1 MSTEGKEYNLAIRIA
16 GMVDKSFNASL
27 GSVKKELSGLEKA
40 RKNIASLDSG
50 FSKLDT
56 GFDKI
61 GKAGMACFT
70 GIAKAAGAAATA
82 IGAAA
87 AVSVN
92 TGMEFES
99 AFAGVKKTV
108 DATDEE
114 YGRLREDILGM
125 AREMP
130 SSAAEIAGV
139 MEIAGQLGI
148 ARESL
153 AGFTET
159 MINMG
164 VSTNLSS
171 EEASTSLAKFA
182 NIVSMADYGED
193 GTSNWERLGSVVVDL
208 GNHFATTEA
217 DIVEMATRLASTGEL
232 VGLTEAQIM
241 ALSTSMSSVGIG
253 EEAGGSSM
261 SKLLKNIQIA
271 TELGSESLEEYAS
284 VAGMSTAEFTEAF
297 QEDAVSALSAFIDGL
312 NDTER
317 NGKSAI
323 VILDDLGMNEI
334 RLSNTVLSLANANG
348 VMSDAIQTANSAWD
362 AGSALAE
369 EAGKRYET
377 AESKIQVMKNAFQE
391 LGISAYEDLREP
403 FVDAVWEI
411 TGKVNEFDTYI
422 SSANGLKKWIGDAEV
437 EFPTL
442 QRKFE
447 KFAQPVFSGIVDFG
461 KWTIKNRQG
470 IVSAIKGIGA
480 ALAAYKLA
488 STVTHIADSLLG
500 LTKGQWAISGIMTA
514 IGGLVTAYSA
524 YKQHEQDMADQNLAD
539 HFGDIALSMEE
550 LQSVAEHVIDSGSL
564 DGVRKALDAF
574 KDLEDISASME
585 DSVSGIDKLNWKIS
599 IGMELTE
606 AENESYKQAID
617 DYVKSAQ
624 EYALQSQYA
633 VALNLQVAFSEDD
646 LEGQDVVA
654 KVNRFYQDK
663 YDELSSL
670 GTQLN
675 EALTDAFNDG
685 LLDIKETKVIADIQR
700 QMAEIEEAMAT
711 GEFDAR
717 LSVLG
722 MEYAGGGSLTADSFM
737 NLQKELSNQVAEAS
751 SAYQE
756 SYTKNYA
763 AIQAAYE
770 AGDYLDEAEYQK
782 ALENLQTRYLENV
795 GEIKAKSINFQ
806 LETIMAQYAG
816 EINPAMES
824 YVQQMQETMAS
835 YAEKGVSGWA
845 EAPVAAWNSMLE
857 SLDYSDMDK
866 STRMA
871 IAQLLEAMLPSIEEM
886 QSMREQYEAAGKEI
900 PEALISG
907 LSGFAMLDVLSQADL
922 DYESVGNVLGEQ
934 LVSSGYYDSFYK
946 DMMEELES
954 LDYNIPEEVARGVS
968 NAAAAATAESVNAA
982 VDTSVRPAVDGLY
995 GQTQQM
1001 IDECYAQGFQATAD
1015 VEITLNPVLRGSMGS
1030 LLNGSLGNVAK
1041 VIGGLGSLDIDRNAD
1056 GGIIR
1061 NKELSWLAEKGPES
1075 VIPLDG
1081 SRNAISLWEETGKLL
1096 GMEGAFDGL
1105 DLGGSEGATVQ
1116 YSPVLNFY
1124 GAAPSRDDLTEA
1136 LDISQEKFDRMMD
1149 RYFKTRS
1156 RVSFG

>member
-1 MSTEGKEYNLAIRIA
+1 MSAGGKEYSLAIRIA
-16 GMVDKSFNASL
+16 GMVDRSFNTSL
-27 GSVKKELSGLEKA
+27 NSAKKELSGLEKA
-40 RKNIASLDSG
+40 RKRVASLESG
-50 FSKLDT
+50 FSKLDP
-56 GFDKI
+56 GFDRI
-61 GKAGMACFT
+61 GKAGMACFS
-70 GIAKAAGAAATA
+70 GIAKAAGAAAA
-82 IGAAA
+82 AVGAATG
-87 AVSVN
+87 VSVN
-92 TGMEFES
+92 IGMEFES

-108 DATDEE
+108 DAMDEE

-182 NIVSMADYGED
+182 NIVNMADYGED

-261 SKLLKNIQIA
+261 SKLLKKMQMA

-284 VAGMSTAEFTEAF
+284 VAGMTSAEFTEAF
-297 QEDAVSALSAFIDGL
+297 QKDAVEALSAFIGGL
-312 NDTER
+312 NDVER

-323 VILDDLGMNEI
+323 VIMDDLGLTEV
-334 RLSNTVLSLANANG
+334 RLSNTIQSLANADG
-348 VMSDAIQTANSAWD
+348 VMSEAIQTANAAWD
-362 AGSALAE
+362 ESTALAE

-377 AESKIQVMKNAFQE
+377 AESKVQLMGNAFKE
-391 LGISAYEDLREP
+391 LGIHAYDDLREP
-403 FVDAVWEI
+403 FVDAIGTV
-411 TGKVNEFDTYI
+411 TGKVHEFDDYI
-422 SSANGLKKWIGDAEV
+422 KGANGLKKWMGEAEV
-437 EFPTL
+437 RFPTL
-442 QRKFE
+442 QRKFR
-447 KFAQPVFSGIVDFG
+447 KFAEPVFSAMLDFG
-461 KWTIKNRQG
+461 KWTIKNGQG
-470 IVSAIKGIGA
+470 IVSVIAGIGGA
-480 ALAAYKLA
+480 FATYKLA
-488 STVTHIADSLLG
+488 STVTHIADSILG
-500 LTKGQWAISGIMTA
+500 LTKGQWAISGVMTA
-514 IGGLVTAYSA
+514 IGGLVAAYAA
-524 YKQHEQDMADQNLAD
+524 YKQHEQDLVDRNLAD
-539 HFGDIALSMEE
+539 HFGSIALSMEE
-550 LQSVAEHVIDSGSL
+550 LRSVAGHIIDSESL
-564 DGVRKALDAF
+564 GGVRKALDAF
-574 KDLEDISASME
+574 KDLGDISASME
-585 DSVSGIDKLNWKIS
+585 DSVSEVDKLNWKIS

-606 AENESYKQAID
+606 EENESYKQAID
-617 DYVKSAQ
+617 EYVKSAQ
-624 EYALQSQYA
+624 DYALQSQYA
-633 VALNLQVAFSEDD
+633 VSLNLQVAFSEGD
-646 LEGQDVVA
+646 LEGQDVAA

-737 NLQKELSNQVAEAS
+737 NLQKELADQVAEAS

-763 AIQAAYE
+763 AIQAAYA
-770 AGDYLDEAEYQK
+770 AGDYLDEAGYQK
-782 ALENLQTRYLENV
+782 ALESLQAQYLENV
-795 GEIKAKSINFQ
+795 GEIKAKSVNFQ

-816 EINPAMES
+816 EIDPAIEG
-824 YVQQMQETMAS
+824 YIQQVQETMES
-835 YAEKGVSGWA
+835 YAEKGVSGWMD
-845 EAPVAAWNSMLE
+845 APVTAWTSMLQ
-857 SLDYSDMDK
+857 SFDYSDMDK
-866 STRMA
+866 TTRQA
-871 IAQLLEAMLPSIEEM
+871 IGQLLEAMLPSIEEM
-886 QSMREQYEAAGKEI
+886 KSMREQYEAVGKEI
-900 PEALISG
+900 PESFITG
-907 LSGFAMLDVLSQADL
+907 LSSFAMLDVLSQAGL

-934 LVSSGYYDSFYK
+934 LVNSGQYESFYRE
-946 DMMEELES
+946 MMEELEG
-954 LDYNIPEEVARGVS
+954 LGYYVPEEVARGAANTAAMATAENV
-968 NAAAAATAESVNAA
+968 NAAAEA
-982 VDTSVRPAVDGLY
+982 SVRPAVDGVY
-995 GQTQQM
+995 RQTQQI
-1001 IDECYAQGFQATAD
+1001 IDECYAQNFQATAD
-1015 VEITLNPVLRGSMGS
+1015 VEITLNPILRGSMSG
-1030 LLNGSLGNVAK
+1030 LLGGSLGNVAK
-1041 VIGGLGSLDIDRNAD
+1041 TMGGLGSLDIDRNAD

-1061 NKELSWLAEKGPES
+1061 NKELSWLAEKGPEA

-1081 SRNAISLWEETGKLL
+1081 SRNAISLWEEAGRLL
-1096 GMEGAFDGL
+1096 GMEGVFDGI
-1105 DLGGSEGATVQ
+1105 DLGSSEGATVQ

-1124 GAAPSRDDLTEA
+1124 GAAPSRDDVTEA
-1136 LDISQEKFDRMMD
+1136 LEISQNKFDSMMD
-1149 RYFKTRS
+1149 RYFKSRS
-1156 RVSFG
+1156 RVSF